1 MWNQRKNFPHI
12 LQRWKP
18 NIEDEDEAPLIVQ
31 EADSC
36 FGLLNTSS
44 DQESSKLSA
53 KERFRIEQNKIKFAQ
68 SYMQSAWK
76 DFVYMNELK
85 DNEILKASTQN
96 VFSFEAINQA
106 IADCVDSTS
115 ALIVIKL

>member
-18 NIEDEDEAPLIVQ
+18 NIEDEDDVPLIVQ

-36 FGLLNTSS
+36 FGLLNS
-44 DQESSKLSA
+44 DQESSKLSV
-53 KERFRIEQNKIKFAQ
+53 KRRFRIEQNKIKFAQ

-96 VFSFEAINQA
+96 IFSFEAINYA

-115 ALIVIKL
+115 TLIVIKL